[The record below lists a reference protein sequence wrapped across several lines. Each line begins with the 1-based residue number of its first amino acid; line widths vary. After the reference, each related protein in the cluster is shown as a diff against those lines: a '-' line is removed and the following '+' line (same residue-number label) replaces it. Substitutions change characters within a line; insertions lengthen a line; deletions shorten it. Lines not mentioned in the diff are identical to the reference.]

1 VNTGRKRWTFKV
13 EESGKD
19 KRNSHRVKVSKCT
32 HLGLYNSEQSF
43 PSVEGKA
50 VCTPMVICSF
60 RAKARKNSS
69 HHIREKVQ
77 CNTTWMLFVMTLG
90 P

>member
-19 KRNSHRVKVSKCT
+19 KRNSRRVKVSNCT

-50 VCTPMVICSF
+50 VCTPMVICGF
-60 RAKARKNSS
+60 RAKARK
-69 HHIREKVQ
+69 K
-77 CNTTWMLFVMTLG
+77 F
-90 P
+90 